1 MPWKEA
7 ECVLYWDRKALSLH
21 FFISLLRLF
30 STDLKFLPFRKN
42 CHLKKSRWKEEESL
56 GASSSHSSGNTP
68 CFSVPHFSEPC
79 LCGCSLRT
87 KAVLH
92 PRPLPVSRPAS
103 QVLPHLSSGKKQLSP
118 PVIVFR
124 AQPSQSFPKP
134 KAKAM
139 SQLLPWVKSS
149 TSFNAMSLRKLAP
162 MGVWPQ
168 GFLDPLSKSLPE
180 ESLHPYIPLG
190 ESHFPS
196 QGTISPMTSLV
207 ERDKPQS
214 SLPFLFK

>member
-1 MPWKEA
+1 MQ
-7 ECVLYWDRKALSLH
+7 
-21 FFISLLRLF
+21 FFIYLPSLF
-30 STDLKFLPFRKN
+30 STDLKFFPFRKDW
-42 CHLKKSRWKEEESL
+42 HLKKSRWEAEKSL
-56 GASSSHSSGNTP
+56 GPLSSHSSGNTP

-103 QVLPHLSSGKKQLSP
+103 QMLPHLSSGKKKLSP
-118 PVIVFR
+118 PAIIFR

-139 SQLLPWVKSS
+139 SQLLPWGKSS
-149 TSFNAMSLRKLAP
+149 TSFNAASLRKVVP

-168 GFLDPLSKSLPE
+168 GFLDPLSKSLPG
-180 ESLHPYIPLG
+180 ESLSTYIPLG

-196 QGTISPMTSLV
+196 QGTISAMTSLV
-207 ERDKPQS
+207 EGDKPQS